1 VRKTDFSWL
10 HRYPMLV
17 KSGAVKAPDRIAGYE
32 IALDFNGL
40 PFELIPRTASEM
52 KGSAR
57 YQLVSVNEAEEE
69 KNPCRRLVRRRGN
82 QWELAGNGIN
92 LLDLLTY

>member
-1 VRKTDFSWL
+1 
-10 HRYPMLV
+10 
-17 KSGAVKAPDRIAGYE
+17 
-32 IALDFNGL
+32 
-40 PFELIPRTASEM
+40 M